1 MSAETE
7 ALNDQIKQSVA
18 LLRRHLDWDV
28 AIDRLAELNNRA
40 EDPELW
46 NDSEAAQKLM
56 RERTLLANQIEGV
69 QRLEADVNDTLE
81 LVELAEMEG
90 DSAVVAEAV
99 SSLRALA
106 EEAKRRET
114 ESLLSGEADSNDCY
128 LEVNAGAG
136 GTEAQDWA
144 EMLLRMYTRWA
155 EQHGYKVTMMES
167 SEGEQAGIKSA
178 TIQVSGPNAYGW
190 LKTEAGVHRL
200 VRISPFD
207 AAARRQTSFASVW
220 VYPVVDDSIEIEI
233 NEADLRVD
241 TFRASGAGGQHVNK
255 TESAIR
261 ITHIPTGIVV
271 ACQTDRSQHRNR
283 ATAMTMLKARMY
295 EQELQKREAAA
306 AQTEA
311 NKTDI
316 GWGHQIR
323 SYVLAPY
330 QLVKDLRTNVEKTN
344 PDAILDGDIDDF
356 MAAAL
361 AARVGATRSEASA
374 QAQ

>member
-1 MSAETE
+1 MRERNRLSGQIEGLTALTRDVADATELVKLAETE
-7 ALNDQIKQSVA
+7 GDGAMIADG
-18 LLRRHLDWDV
+18 
-28 AIDRLAELNNRA
+28 LA
-40 EDPELW
+40 
-46 NDSEAAQKLM
+46 
-56 RERTLLANQIEGV
+56 T
-69 QRLEADVNDTLE
+69 
-81 LVELAEMEG
+81 
-90 DSAVVAEAV
+90 
-99 SSLRALA
+99 LRALS
-106 EEAKRRET
+106 EDAKRREI
-114 ESLLSGEADSNDCY
+114 ESLLSGEADGNDAY
-128 LEVNAGAG
+128 LEVNSGAG

-144 EMLLRMYTRWA
+144 EMLARMYSRWA
-155 EQHGYKVTMMES
+155 EAHGYKLQLMEQ

-178 TIQVSGPNAYGW
+178 TLQVSGPNAYGW

-233 NEADLRVD
+233 NEADLKVD

-261 ITHIPTGIVV
+261 ITHVPTGIIV

-283 ATAMTMLKARMY
+283 ATAMTMLKARLY
-295 EQELQKREAAA
+295 EQELQRREAVSA
-306 AQTEA
+306 AQESA
-311 NKTDI
+311 KTDI

-330 QLVKDLRTNVEKTN
+330 QLVKDLRTGVEKGN
-344 PDAILDGDIDDF
+344 PDAVLNGELDDF

-374 QAQ
+374 SAQ